1 MIVTAGTIGA
11 VRELALLLPRHDRHA
26 RDYGHAVTALDLTP
40 DQLLTTTRA
49 VRKRL
54 DFSRPVPDEL
64 IRECVAAALQAPSG
78 SNNPSMAFVVVR
90 DEATRRALG
99 EIYR

>member
-1 MIVTAGTIGA
+1 M
-11 VRELALLLPRHDRHA
+11 
-26 RDYGHAVTALDLTP
+26 TALDLTP

-49 VRKRL
+49 VRTRL

-78 SNNPSMAFVVVR
+78 SNNPSM
-90 DEATRRALG
+90 
-99 EIYR
+99 